1 MVMVM
6 VVCYGVEPAH
16 HHVAHDEQR
25 TLKSRIFFAHQIF
38 PDFDLGCCPS
48 RNEGNGT
55 TNVPLCLLRFLLV
68 VGGGPEHDE
77 H

>member
-16 HHVAHDEQR
+16 HHVAHDER
-25 TLKSRIFFAHQIF
+25 STLKSRIFFAHQIF

-48 RNEGNGT
+48 RNEENGT
-55 TNVPLCLLRFLLV
+55 TKGSLMSPKV
-68 VGGGPEHDE
+68 VFACGRRS
-77 H
+77 